1 MIAEQEAELLLV
13 GLPLMPDGTRGDQ
26 ANATMAFVGRLRPQT
41 DVPIEFEDER
51 FTSAVAQAKGGEAG
65 LDARAAAESVYKA
78 DVRRAGNRAADKA
91 RAASDQDTSIPAAR
105 RDAAARDAAAAARA
119 KVHADA
125 AAARVAADAAAK
137 VAAEEA
143 ARDKARAAATAA
155 CAAYARQL

>member
-1 MIAEQEAELLLV
+1 MTSREDLNAAARATYAARRIKHRADFAA
-13 GLPLMPDGTRGDQ
+13 RAA
-26 ANATMAFVGRLRPQT
+26 ANAE
-41 DVPIEFEDER
+41 I
-51 FTSAVAQAKGGEAG
+51 AVI
-65 LDARAAAESVYKA
+65 DARAAADLRAAAAYHALADARAAADSVYKA

-91 RAASDQDTSIPAAR
+91 RAASYQDTSIAPER